1 MKILVATD
9 GSKSSNKAIDYGVK
23 IAARMGAEVLGLYV
37 VNMKSLEFFALGHH
51 DNIKGYEDENSKLR
65 REGEDALAYLK
76 EQCAKAGAKVSTV
89 IVRGYPAEE
98 ILKTAEKENVAMIV
112 VGNIGRT
119 GMEHILMGSVSE
131 SVVRKA
137 TKPVLVVR
145 GDTQLD

>member
-23 IAARMGAEVLGLYV
+23 IAAKMGAEVLGLYV

-51 DNIKGYEDENSKLR
+51 DNITGYEDENSKLR
-65 REGEDALAYLK
+65 KEGEDALAYLK
-76 EQCAKAGAKVSTV
+76 EQCTKAGVNMSSV

-98 ILKTAEKENVAMIV
+98 ILKTAEKEKATMIV

-119 GMEHILMGSVSE
+119 GMEHMLMGSVSE
-131 SVVRKA
+131 TVVRKA
-137 TKPVLVVR
+137 TRPVLVVR
-145 GDTQLD
+145 GETEL

>member
-51 DNIKGYEDENSKLR
+51 DNITGYEDENAKLR
-65 REGEDALAYLK
+65 KEGEDALAYLK
-76 EQCAKAGAKVSTV
+76 EQCTKAGAKVSTL

-98 ILKTAEKENVAMIV
+98 ILKTAEKEKASMIV

-131 SVVRKA
+131 TVVRKA
-137 TKPVLVVR
+137 TRPVLVVR
-145 GDTQLD
+145 GETDI